1 VHGLDLDYPRRVP
14 ESSALYRRYRPQT
27 FAAIVGQEHVTR
39 TLKNAIGSGQVAHAY
54 LLAGSRGIGKTTI
67 ARLIAKAVN
76 CTKAKDGE
84 PCDRCENCVA
94 IREGTF
100 LDLIEIDAASN
111 RGIDE
116 MRDLRDKVRF
126 APSQGQYKV
135 YVIDEAHQLTSE
147 AFNALLKTLEE
158 PPPHVIFVLAT
169 TESGKIPP
177 TIVSRTQRFDL
188 RRIPYKG
195 VVAQLAKICE
205 QEGLK
210 CEPAALE
217 AIARHAQGSLRD
229 AESVLDMVAAFS
241 EGGVKLADVDEL
253 LGVSEWEETS
263 ALFDALAAND
273 GAAGVRLVGKLVDE
287 GRDLRLFVKRAI
299 DHTRA
304 LVLANASGKPPETA
318 SEGVAA
324 KIAEQAPKFPLARL
338 AAIAKRLIET
348 EQHLKTSEGT
358 PLPLELAILDLVTQP
373 GVTGPATQSSQRR
386 ESAPVARPTTTP
398 SDRGAPPRP
407 QARAPERS
415 GVIDLAARRAQ
426 TATLTLADVQ
436 KAWAE
441 MVAHVK
447 EQSVGKASQ
456 LVKAEPVTVDGSTVV
471 IGFDN
476 DFARAYWQD
485 RYRAELEQG
494 LSERLSLTVRV
505 RCVVQTLPA
514 DAPSPAEDPMLRA
527 ALETF
532 RRPERILEIE

>member
-1 VHGLDLDYPRRVP
+1 VP

-39 TLKNAIGSGQVAHAY
+39 TLKNAIGAGQVAHAY

-84 PCDRCENCVA
+84 PCDRCENCTA
-94 IREGTF
+94 IRDGTF

-126 APSQGQYKV
+126 APSQGEYKV

-169 TESGKIPP
+169 TESGKIPA

-210 CEPAALE
+210 AEPAALE

-263 ALFDALAAND
+263 ALFDALAADD
-273 GAAGVRLVGKLVDE
+273 GAAGVRLVGRLVDE

-304 LVLANASGKPPETA
+304 LLLVNAQGKPPETA

-324 KIAEQAPKFPLARL
+324 KLVEQAPKFPLPRL

-358 PLPLELAILDLVTQP
+358 PLPLELAILDLVTQT
-373 GVTGPATQSSQRR
+373 GATGPAAHTPPQPQRR
-386 ESAPVARPTTTP
+386 ESSAGRTPAAPAR
-398 SDRGAPPRP
+398 DRGTPTRA
-407 QARAPERS
+407 QARTAERS
-415 GVIDLAARRAQ
+415 GVIDLAAHRAQ
-426 TATLTLADVQ
+426 TLTLADVQ

-456 LVKAEPVTVDGSTVV
+456 LVKAEPVTVEGSTIV

-485 RYRAELEQG
+485 RYRVELEQG

-532 RRPERILEIE
+532 RRPERIMEIE

>member
-1 VHGLDLDYPRRVP
+1 VP

-39 TLKNAIGSGQVAHAY
+39 TLKNAIGAGQVAHAY

-94 IREGTF
+94 IRDGSF

-147 AFNALLKTLEE
+147 AFNALLKTREE
-158 PPPHVIFVLAT
+158 PPPHAIFVLAT
-169 TESGKIPP
+169 TESGKIPA

-210 CEPAALE
+210 VEPAALE

-229 AESVLDMVAAFS
+229 AESVLEMVAAFS

-273 GAAGVRLVGKLVDE
+273 GAAGVRIVGKLVDE

-304 LVLANASGKPPETA
+304 LVLANAQGKPPETA

-324 KIAEQAPKFPLARL
+324 KIAEQAPKFQLPRL

-373 GVTGPATQSSQRR
+373 GVTGPGTQAPARR
-386 ESAPVARPTTTP
+386 ETSAARSTTAPAAERGTPTRAQ
-398 SDRGAPPRP
+398 DRGTPPRA
-407 QARAPERS
+407 QARTTERP
-415 GVIDLAARRAQ
+415 GVTDLAAYRAQ
-426 TATLTLADVQ
+426 TGTLTLADVQ

-447 EQSVGKASQ
+447 EQSVGKASH
-456 LVKAEPVTVDGSTVV
+456 LVKAEPVTVEGSTVV
-471 IGFDN
+471 IGFDS

-485 RYRAELEQG
+485 RYRVELEQG

-505 RCVVQTLPA
+505 RCVVQSLPA

-532 RRPERILEIE
+532 RRPERILEID

>member
-1 VHGLDLDYPRRVP
+1 
-14 ESSALYRRYRPQT
+14 YRPQT
-27 FAAIVGQEHVTR
+27 FSAIVGQEHVTR

-84 PCDRCENCVA
+84 PCDRCDSCTA
-94 IREGTF
+94 IRDGSF

-158 PPPHVIFVLAT
+158 PPPHAIFVLAT
-169 TESGKIPP
+169 TESGKIPA

-205 QEGLK
+205 QEGLAA
-210 CEPAALE
+210 EPAALD

-304 LVLANASGKPPETA
+304 LVLANAQGKPPETA

-324 KIAEQAPKFPLARL
+324 KIAEQAPKFPLPRL

-373 GVTGPATQSSQRR
+373 GLTGPATQTPQRR
-386 ESAPVARPTTTP
+386 DAAPAGGRSSSAQPA
-398 SDRGAPPRP
+398 DRGTPTRA
-407 QARAPERS
+407 QARTPERP

-426 TATLTLADVQ
+426 AGTLTLADVQ

-456 LVKAEPVTVDGSTVV
+456 LVKAEPVTVEGSTIV

-485 RYRAELEQG
+485 RYRVELEQG

-505 RCVVQTLPA
+505 RCVVQALPA

>member
-1 VHGLDLDYPRRVP
+1 MP

-84 PCDRCENCVA
+84 PCDRCENCTA

-169 TESGKIPP
+169 TESGKIPA

-195 VVAQLAKICE
+195 VVAQLAKIIE

-210 CEPAALE
+210 AEPAALE

-304 LVLANASGKPPETA
+304 LVLVNAQGKPPETA

-324 KIAEQAPKFPLARL
+324 KLAEQAPKFPLPRL

-358 PLPLELAILDLVTQP
+358 PLPLELAILDLVTQA
-373 GVTGPATQSSQRR
+373 GVTGPATQTPPRR
-386 ESAPVARPTTTP
+386 ESSAARPAAAP
-398 SDRGAPPRP
+398 AADRGSPTRAQARP
-407 QARAPERS
+407 QERP

-426 TATLTLADVQ
+426 ATLTLADVQ

-456 LVKAEPVTVDGSTVV
+456 LVKAEPVTVEGSTVV

-485 RYRAELEQG
+485 RYRVELEQG

-532 RRPERILEIE
+532 RRPERIMEIE

>member
-1 VHGLDLDYPRRVP
+1 VP

-27 FAAIVGQEHVTR
+27 FSALVGQEHVTR
-39 TLKNAIGSGQVAHAY
+39 TLKNAIAAGQVAHAY

-84 PCDRCENCVA
+84 PCDRCENCIA
-94 IREGTF
+94 IRDGTF

-158 PPPHVIFVLAT
+158 PPAHAIFVLAT
-169 TESGKIPP
+169 TESGKIPA

-195 VVAQLAKICE
+195 VVAQLAKIGE
-205 QEGLK
+205 QEKLK
-210 CEPAALE
+210 VEPAALE

-241 EGGVKLADVDEL
+241 EGGVKLSDVDEL
-253 LGVSEWEETS
+253 LGVSEWEEAS

-287 GRDLRLFVKRAI
+287 GRDLRLFVDRAI

-304 LVLANASGKPPETA
+304 LVLANSQGKPPETA

-324 KIAEQAPKFPLARL
+324 KIAEQAPKFPLPRL

-348 EQHLKTSEGT
+348 KQYLKTSEGT
-358 PLPLELAILDLVTQP
+358 PLPLELAILELVTQP
-373 GVTGPATQSSQRR
+373 SASGPATQTSSRR
-386 ESAPVARPTTTP
+386 DAAPAARSSTPPP
-398 SDRGAPPRP
+398 SDRGTPSRA
-407 QARAPERS
+407 QARAPERA

-426 TATLTLADVQ
+426 TGSLTLADVQ

-441 MVAHVK
+441 MVARVK

-456 LVKAEPVTVDGSTVV
+456 LVKAEPVNVEGSTVV

-485 RYRAELEQG
+485 RYRVELEQG

-527 ALETF
+527 ALDTF
-532 RRPERILEIE
+532 RRPERIMEIE

>member
-1 VHGLDLDYPRRVP
+1 MP

-94 IREGTF
+94 IRDGTF

-169 TESGKIPP
+169 TESGKIPA

-205 QEGLK
+205 QEGLT

-273 GAAGVRLVGKLVDE
+273 GAAGVRLVGRLVDE

-304 LVLANASGKPPETA
+304 LVLVNAQGKPPETA

-373 GVTGPATQSSQRR
+373 GVTGPAAQSSQRR
-386 ESAPVARPTTTP
+386 AAAPATRPTTTP
-398 SDRGAPPRP
+398 ADRGTPTRA
-407 QARAPERS
+407 QARTPERS
-415 GVIDLAARRAQ
+415 GVIDLASRRAQ
-426 TATLTLADVQ
+426 ASTLTLADVQ

-485 RYRAELEQG
+485 RYRTELEQG

>member
-1 VHGLDLDYPRRVP
+1 MP

-27 FAAIVGQEHVTR
+27 FSAIVGQEHVTR
-39 TLKNAIGSGQVAHAY
+39 TLKNAIAAGQVAHAY

-84 PCDRCENCVA
+84 PCDRCENCSA
-94 IREGTF
+94 IRDGTF

-147 AFNALLKTLEE
+147 AFNALLKTLED
-158 PPPHVIFVLAT
+158 PPAHAIFVLAT
-169 TESGKIPP
+169 TESGKIPA

-195 VVAQLAKICE
+195 VVAQLARIGE
-205 QEGLK
+205 QEKLK
-210 CEPAALE
+210 VEPAALE

-253 LGVSEWEETS
+253 LGVSEWEETT

-287 GRDLRLFVKRAI
+287 GRDLRLFVDRAI

-304 LVLANASGKPPETA
+304 LILAISQGKPPETA

-324 KIAEQAPKFPLARL
+324 KIAEQAPKFPLPRL

-348 EQHLKTSEGT
+348 KQYLKTSEGT
-358 PLPLELAILDLVTQP
+358 PLPLELAILELVTQP
-373 GVTGPATQSSQRR
+373 SASGPATQTSSRR
-386 ESAPVARPTTTP
+386 EAAPASRSSAPPTP
-398 SDRGAPPRP
+398 DRGSSTRA
-407 QARAPERS
+407 QARAPERA

-426 TATLTLADVQ
+426 SGTLTLADVQ

-441 MVAHVK
+441 MVARVK

-456 LVKAEPVTVDGSTVV
+456 LVKAEPVNVEGSTVV

-485 RYRAELEQG
+485 RYRVELEQG

-505 RCVVQTLPA
+505 RCVVQTLP
-514 DAPSPAEDPMLRA
+514 DAPSAAEDPMLRA
-527 ALETF
+527 ALDTF
-532 RRPERILEIE
+532 RRPERIMEIE

>member
-1 VHGLDLDYPRRVP
+1 MP

-94 IREGTF
+94 IRDGTF

-169 TESGKIPP
+169 TESGKIPA

-205 QEGLK
+205 QEGLT

-273 GAAGVRLVGKLVDE
+273 GAAGVRLVGRLVDE

-304 LVLANASGKPPETA
+304 LVLVNAQGKPPETA

-386 ESAPVARPTTTP
+386 DAAPATRPTTTP
-398 SDRGAPPRP
+398 ADRGTPTRA
-407 QARAPERS
+407 QARTPERS
-415 GVIDLAARRAQ
+415 GVIDLASRGAQ
-426 TATLTLADVQ
+426 ASTLTLADVQ

-485 RYRAELEQG
+485 RYRTELEQG

>member
-1 VHGLDLDYPRRVP
+1 VP

-39 TLKNAIGSGQVAHAY
+39 TLKNAIGAGQVAHAY

-84 PCDRCENCVA
+84 PCDRCENCTA

-169 TESGKIPP
+169 TESGKIPA

-195 VVAQLAKICE
+195 VVAQLAKIIE

-210 CEPAALE
+210 AEPAALE

-273 GAAGVRLVGKLVDE
+273 GAAGVRLVGRLVDE

-304 LVLANASGKPPETA
+304 LVLVNAQGKPPETA

-324 KIAEQAPKFPLARL
+324 KLAEQAPKFPLPRL

-373 GVTGPATQSSQRR
+373 GVTGPATQTPPRR
-386 ESAPVARPTTTP
+386 ESSAAR
-398 SDRGAPPRP
+398 SSAAPPA
-407 QARAPERS
+407 ARGTPTRAEARTPEPRAQGRTAERS

-426 TATLTLADVQ
+426 TGTLTLADVQ

-456 LVKAEPVTVDGSTVV
+456 LVKAEPVTVEGSTVV
-471 IGFDN
+471 IGFEN

-485 RYRAELEQG
+485 RYRVELEQG

-532 RRPERILEIE
+532 RRPERIMEIE